1 MLRMFTLPFTEFHWL
16 EQAPVSDAEDR
27 RRCVVDVLEAEN
39 NAKTK
44 YQKLTELFVYEWVIV
59 AICISDLSY

>member
-1 MLRMFTLPFTEFHWL
+1 M
-16 EQAPVSDAEDR
+16 SDAEDR

-59 AICISDLSY
+59 AICISDLSC